1 MMEGKQD
8 STLYIIPTSPP
19 PSAMMVQMSTSVF
32 QYDGKKVRHY
42 VKKIEEFPNLGVLLQ
57 PA

>member
-8 STLYIIPTSPP
+8 SILYIVPTSPP
-19 PSAMMVQMSTSVF
+19 PSAMMASMSTGVF
-32 QYDGKKVRHY
+32 QYDGKNVLHY
-42 VKKIEEFPNLGVLLQ
+42 VKKLEKFPYLRVLLQ

>member
-8 STLYIIPTSPP
+8 STLEIVTTSPP
-19 PSAMMVQMSTSVF
+19 PSAMMVPISTSVS
-32 QYDGKKVRHY
+32 QYDGKKVLHY
-42 VKKIEEFPNLGVLLQ
+42 VKKLEKFPYLGVLLQ

>member
-8 STLYIIPTSPP
+8 STLYIVPTSPL
-19 PSAMMVQMSTSVF
+19 PSAMMLPMPTSVF
-32 QYDGKKVRHY
+32 QYDGKKVLHY
-42 VKKIEEFPNLGVLLQ
+42 VEKLEKFPYLGVLPQ